1 MLLCCV
7 LLCSSQEEL
16 FLMLMGLMQDKN
28 VMGLNFNGGHMLMDL
43 YLGFFCYTVRI
54 FYMQIS

>member
-7 LLCSSQEEL
+7 LLCSSREEL
-16 FLMLMGLMQDKN
+16 FLKLMGLMQDKN
-28 VMGLNFNGGHMLMDL
+28 VMGLNFNVSHMLMDL
-43 YLGFFCYTVRI
+43 YLGFFCYIVRI